1 MICLFYFASFRI
13 FGICGSYK
21 FCRRKIYMENFE
33 IYNDIAKRTNGDIY
47 IGIVGPVR
55 TGKSTFITKFM
66 RSGLLDNIINEN
78 EKQRTI
84 DEMPQSGS
92 GKTIM
97 TMQPKFIP
105 SEAVE
110 VSFGEGAKARV
121 RLVDCVG
128 YAIEGAG
135 GFEEDGMPRLVKTPW
150 NETEIPFEEAAEIGT
165 RKVITEHSTIAVL
178 VTTDGSITNIP
189 RESYVQAEERVVREL
204 KQAGKPFVIV
214 LNSTNPNS
222 EENKKLASSLQEKY
236 GSPVLNYNVSKL
248 SPAEIN
254 EIVKNVLMEFPV
266 SEIRFN
272 LPKWIR
278 ALPFDNELIKNL
290 METIKEKT
298 QNISKISEYK
308 LFSNVFLENN
318 DFKNPTIEN
327 MDLSNGVV
335 SFNIPVSETLYYKTL
350 SSACGIEIQDDFHL
364 MSYLKDLVSAKKE
377 YDKIKLALQSVNET
391 GYGVVNPSIE
401 DLELYEPEIVT
412 KGSNSSLKLKAKASS
427 LHIIKVDVESEICPA
442 VGSGEQG
449 GSLVT
454 YMMNE
459 FESNKQE
466 IWNKNMFGKP
476 MNELVKE
483 SIDSKIAGLPQDV
496 QTKMRKTLTKIVNE
510 RKGGIICI
518 LL

>member
-1 MICLFYFASFRI
+1 
-13 FGICGSYK
+13 
-21 FCRRKIYMENFE
+21 MENFE
-33 IYNDIAKRTNGDIY
+33 IYNDIAQRTNGDIY

-55 TGKSTFITKFM
+55 TGKSTFIRKFM
-66 RSGLLDNIINEN
+66 ESGLIDNIVNEN
-78 EKQRTI
+78 EKIRTI

-92 GKTIM
+92 GKTVM

-110 VSFGEGAKARV
+110 VSFGDGISSRV
-121 RLVDCVG
+121 RLIDCVG
-128 YAIEGAG
+128 YAIDGVN
-135 GFEEDGMPRLVKTPW
+135 GFIEDGMPRLVKTPW
-150 NETEIPFEEAAEIGT
+150 CAEEMPFEQAAEIGT

-178 VTTDGSITNIP
+178 VTTDGTIMNMP
-189 RESYVQAEERVVREL
+189 RSAYVSAEERVVSEL
-204 KQAGKPFVIV
+204 KLSGKPFVIV
-214 LNSTNPNS
+214 LNSMCPNS
-222 EENKKLASSLQEKY
+222 EENLSLAKELQEKY
-236 GSPVLNYNVSKL
+236 GAPVLNYDVSRISSK
-248 SPAEIN
+248 EIN
-254 EIVKNVLMEFPV
+254 EIIKNILMEFPV
-266 SEIRFN
+266 SEMRFN
-272 LPKWIR
+272 IPKWIR
-278 ALPFDNELIKNL
+278 ALPMDSGFIKNL
-290 METIKEKT
+290 IETIKQKT

-308 LFSNVFLENN
+308 LICEDFCENN
-318 DFKNPTIEN
+318 DFKAPKLNSMN
-327 MDLSNGVV
+327 LSNGVV
-335 SFNIPVSETLYYKTL
+335 LFDISVSDSLYYKTI
-350 SSACGIEIQDDFHL
+350 SESCGIDIQDDFHL
-364 MSYLKDLVSAKKE
+364 MSHLKELVSAKKE

-391 GYGVVNPSIE
+391 GYGVVNPSLE
-401 DLELYEPEIVT
+401 DLELFEPEIVT

-442 VGSGEQG
+442 VGSGEQS

-483 SIDSKIAGLPQDV
+483 SIDSKIAGLPQEV

>member
-1 MICLFYFASFRI
+1 
-13 FGICGSYK
+13 
-21 FCRRKIYMENFE
+21 MENFE

-47 IGIVGPVR
+47 IGVVGPVR

-66 RSGLLDNIINEN
+66 QSGILDNIANEN
-78 EKQRTI
+78 EKIRTI

-110 VSFGEGAKARV
+110 VKFGDNAKARV
-121 RLVDCVG
+121 RLIDCVG
-128 YAIEGAG
+128 YAINGAD
-135 GFEEDGMPRLVKTPW
+135 GFLDNGEPRLVKTPW
-150 NETEIPFEEAAEIGT
+150 SEKEMPFEQAAEIGT
-165 RKVITEHSTIAVL
+165 KKVITEHSTIAIL

-189 RESYVQAEERVVREL
+189 RESYVEAEERIVREL
-204 KQAGKPFVIV
+204 KEAGKPFVIV
-214 LNSTNPNS
+214 LNSTNPESN
-222 EENKKLASSLQEKY
+222 ENLELAEKLRAKY
-236 GSPVLNYNVSKL
+236 ETPVLNYDVAKL
-248 SPAEIN
+248 SSGEIN
-254 EIVKNVLMEFPV
+254 EIVRNVLMEFPV

-272 LPKWIR
+272 LPKWVR
-278 ALPFDNELIKNL
+278 ALPYNDELIVGL
-290 METIKEKT
+290 MNNIKEKT
-298 QNISKISEYK
+298 QNISKISEYQSI
-308 LFSNVFLENN
+308 FDVFGENS
-318 DFKNPTIEN
+318 DFNSPVLNN
-327 MDLSNGVV
+327 MNLANGVV
-335 SFNIPVSETLYYKTL
+335 VFDIPVNSELYYKTL
-350 SSACGIEIQDDFHL
+350 SSACGIEIQDDFQL
-364 MSYLKDLVSAKKE
+364 MAYLKELVSAKKE
-377 YDKIKLALQSVNET
+377 YDKIKLALQNVKET
-391 GYGVVNPSIE
+391 GYGVVSPTLD
-401 DLELYEPEIVT
+401 DLELMEPEIIT
-412 KGSNSSLKLKAKASS
+412 KGGNSSLKLKAKASS

-442 VGSGEQG
+442 VGSGEQS

-483 SIDSKIAGLPQDV
+483 SIDSKIAGLPTDV

>member
-1 MICLFYFASFRI
+1 
-13 FGICGSYK
+13 
-21 FCRRKIYMENFE
+21 MESFE
-33 IYNDIAKRTNGDIY
+33 IYNDISQRTNGDIY

-66 RSGLLDNIINEN
+66 NSGLLDNIVNEN
-78 EKQRTI
+78 EKRRAI

-92 GKTIM
+92 GRLVM

-110 VSFGEGAKARV
+110 VSFGEGVKSRV
-121 RLVDCVG
+121 RLIDCVG
-128 YAIEGAG
+128 YAIDGIG
-135 GFEEDGMPRLVKTPW
+135 GFVEDGVPRMVKTPW
-150 NETEIPFEEAAEIGT
+150 CAEEMPFEQAAEIGT

-178 VTTDGSITNIP
+178 VTTDGSIMGLP
-189 RESYVQAEERVVREL
+189 RNAYVSAEERVVSEL
-204 KQAGKPFVIV
+204 KQSKKPFVVV
-214 LNSTNPNS
+214 LNSVNPNLD
-222 EENKKLASSLQEKY
+222 ETRNLAKSLEEKY
-236 GSPVLNYNVSKL
+236 GVPVLSYDISKI
-248 SPAEIN
+248 SSIEVN
-254 EIVKNVLMEFPV
+254 EIIKNVLMEFPV
-266 SEIRFN
+266 SEMRFN
-272 LPKWIR
+272 LPKWVR
-278 ALPFDNELIKNL
+278 ALPSDSDFVKNL
-290 METIKEKT
+290 IENIKQKT

-308 LFSNVFLENN
+308 LICEKFNENI
-318 DFKNPTIEN
+318 DFKSPKLESMN
-327 MDLSNGVV
+327 LSNGLVCFDISV
-335 SFNIPVSETLYYKTL
+335 SDSLYYKTL
-350 SSACGIEIQDDFHL
+350 SDACGVEIQDDFHL
-364 MSYLKDLVSAKKE
+364 MTHLKELVSAKKE

-391 GYGVVNPSIE
+391 GYGVVNPSLE
-401 DLELYEPEIVT
+401 DLELFEPEIVT

-442 VGSGEQG
+442 VGSGEQS

-459 FESNKQE
+459 FESNKNE

-483 SIDSKIAGLPQDV
+483 SIDSKLLGLPQEV

>member
-1 MICLFYFASFRI
+1 
-13 FGICGSYK
+13 
-21 FCRRKIYMENFE
+21 MENFE

-47 IGIVGPVR
+47 IGVVGPVR

-66 RSGLLDNIINEN
+66 QSGILDNIANEN
-78 EKQRTI
+78 EKIRTI

-110 VSFGEGAKARV
+110 VKFGDNAKARV
-121 RLVDCVG
+121 RLIDCVG
-128 YAIEGAG
+128 YAINGAD
-135 GFEEDGMPRLVKTPW
+135 GFMDNGEPRLVKTPW
-150 NETEIPFEEAAEIGT
+150 SEKEMPFEQAAEIGT
-165 RKVITEHSTIAVL
+165 KKVITEHSTIAIL

-189 RESYVQAEERVVREL
+189 RESYVEAEERIVREL
-204 KQAGKPFVIV
+204 KEAGKPFVIV
-214 LNSTNPNS
+214 LNSTNPESN
-222 EENKKLASSLQEKY
+222 ENLELAEKLRAKY
-236 GSPVLNYNVSKL
+236 ETPVLNYDVAKL
-248 SPAEIN
+248 SSGEIN
-254 EIVKNVLMEFPV
+254 EIVRNVLMEFPV

-272 LPKWIR
+272 LPKWVR
-278 ALPFDNELIKNL
+278 ALPYNDELIVGL
-290 METIKEKT
+290 MNNIKEKT
-298 QNISKISEYK
+298 QNISKISEYQSI
-308 LFSNVFLENN
+308 FDVFGENS
-318 DFKNPTIEN
+318 DFNSPVLNN
-327 MDLSNGVV
+327 MNLANGVV
-335 SFNIPVSETLYYKTL
+335 VFDIPVNSELYYKTL

-364 MSYLKDLVSAKKE
+364 MAYLKELVSAKKE
-377 YDKIKLALQSVNET
+377 YDKIKLALQNVKET
-391 GYGVVNPSIE
+391 GYGVVSPTLD
-401 DLELYEPEIVT
+401 DLELMEPEIIT
-412 KGSNSSLKLKAKASS
+412 KGGNSSLKLKAKASS

-442 VGSGEQG
+442 VGSGEQS

-483 SIDSKIAGLPQDV
+483 SIDSKIAGLPTDV

>member
-1 MICLFYFASFRI
+1 
-13 FGICGSYK
+13 
-21 FCRRKIYMENFE
+21 MENFE

-66 RSGLLDNIINEN
+66 QSGLLDNIINEN
-78 EKQRTI
+78 EKKRTI

-92 GKTIM
+92 GRTVM

-110 VSFGEGAKARV
+110 VGFGKGVKARV
-121 RLVDCVG
+121 RLIDCVG
-128 YAIEGAG
+128 YSINGIG
-135 GFEEDGMPRLVKTPW
+135 GFEENGIPRLVRTPW
-150 NETEIPFEEAAEIGT
+150 SEDEIPFEQAAEIGT
-165 RKVITEHSTIAVL
+165 RKVISEHSTIAVL
-178 VTTDGSITNIP
+178 VTTDGSIMNLP
-189 RESYVQAEERVVREL
+189 RENYVEAEERVVAEL
-204 KQAGKPFVIV
+204 KQAGKPFVVV
-214 LNSTNPNS
+214 LNTMNPNG
-222 EENKKLASSLQEKY
+222 EGVCRLARELQGKY
-236 GSPVLNYNVSKL
+236 SVPVLSYDVSKIG
-248 SPAEIN
+248 SSEIN
-254 EIVKNVLMEFPV
+254 EVIKNVLMEFPV
-266 SEIRFN
+266 SEIKFN
-272 LPKWIR
+272 LPRWIR
-278 ALPFDNELIKNL
+278 ALPSDDGLIKGL
-290 METIKEKT
+290 IEAIKEKT
-298 QNISKISEYK
+298 QNIAKISEYK
-308 LFSNVFLENN
+308 SICGNLGNGE
-318 DFKNPTIEN
+318 DFKPPEVETI
-327 MDLSNGVV
+327 DLSCGVL
-335 SFNIPVSETLYYKTL
+335 SFNIPVSETLYYRTL
-350 SSACGIEIQDDFHL
+350 SSACGLEIQDEFHL
-364 MSYLKDLVSAKKE
+364 MNHLKDLVCAKKE
-377 YDKIKLALQSVNET
+377 YDKIKLALQNVNET
-391 GYGVVNPSIE
+391 GYGVVSPSLE

-412 KGSNSSLKLKAKASS
+412 KGGNSSLKLKAKASS

-483 SIDSKIAGLPQDV
+483 SIDSKIVALPQDV

>member
-1 MICLFYFASFRI
+1 
-13 FGICGSYK
+13 
-21 FCRRKIYMENFE
+21 MENFE

-47 IGIVGPVR
+47 IGVVGPVR

-66 RSGLLDNIINEN
+66 QSGILDGISNEN
-78 EKQRTI
+78 EKIRTI

-110 VSFGEGAKARV
+110 VAFGEGKARV
-121 RLVDCVG
+121 RLIDCVG
-128 YAIEGAG
+128 YAVSGAG
-135 GFEEDGMPRLVKTPW
+135 GFTDESGLSRMVKTPW
-150 NETEIPFEEAAEIGT
+150 SENEISFEEAAEIGT

-178 VTTDGSITNIP
+178 VTTDGSIMDIP
-189 RESYVQAEERVVREL
+189 RSSYEQAEERVVREL
-204 KQAGKPFVIV
+204 KETGKPFIIV
-214 LNSTNPNS
+214 LNSKRPDS
-222 EENKKLASSLQEKY
+222 QECKMLANDLQTKY
-236 GSPVLNYNVSKL
+236 NTAVLSYDIAKL
-248 SPAEIN
+248 SGIEIN
-254 EIVKNVLMEFPV
+254 EIIKNVLMEFPV
-266 SEIRFN
+266 TEIRFN

-278 ALPFDNELIKNL
+278 ALPYEDELIQNL
-290 METIKEKT
+290 MNSIIQKT
-298 QNISKISEYK
+298 QKISKIREYITMSDE
-308 LFSNVFLENN
+308 FSQKD
-318 DFKNPTIEN
+318 DFKAPVLKELNLANGTIIFDILVN
-327 MDLSNGVV
+327 DS
-335 SFNIPVSETLYYKTL
+335 LYYKIL
-350 SSACGIEIQDDFHL
+350 SLSCGIDIQDDFQL
-364 MSYLKDLVSAKKE
+364 MAYLKELVSAKKE
-377 YDKIKLALQSVNET
+377 YDKIKLALQTVKET
-391 GYGVVNPSIE
+391 GYGVVNPSLE
-401 DLELYEPEIVT
+401 DLELFEPEIIT
-412 KGSNSSLKLKAKASS
+412 KGGNSSLKLKAKASS

-442 VGSGEQG
+442 VGSNEQG

-483 SIDSKIAGLPQDV
+483 SIDSKLAGLPVDV
-496 QTKMRKTLTKIVNE
+496 QTKMKKTLTKIVNE

>member
-1 MICLFYFASFRI
+1 
-13 FGICGSYK
+13 
-21 FCRRKIYMENFE
+21 MENFE

-47 IGIVGPVR
+47 IGVVGPVR

-66 RSGLLDNIINEN
+66 KSGILDNITNEN
-78 EKQRTI
+78 EKMRTI

-110 VSFGEGAKARV
+110 VSFGDSAKAKV
-121 RLVDCVG
+121 RLIDCVG
-128 YAIEGAG
+128 YAIEGVG
-135 GFEEDGMPRLVKTPW
+135 GFTDEGVPRLVKTPW
-150 NETEIPFEEAAEIGT
+150 SENEIPFEEAAEIGT

-189 RESYVQAEERVVREL
+189 REAYEKAEERVVNEL
-204 KQAGKPFVIV
+204 KSVGKPFVIV
-214 LNSTNPNS
+214 LNSTEPNS
-222 EENKKLASSLQEKY
+222 DKNLELAKNLQEKY
-236 GSPVLNYNVSKL
+236 SAPVLSYNV
-248 SPAEIN
+248 AEIDAAQIN
-254 EIVKNVLMEFPV
+254 EIIKNVLMEFPV

-278 ALPFDNELIKNL
+278 ALPYTDELIVEL
-290 METIKEKT
+290 MNVIKEKT
-298 QNISKISEYK
+298 QNISKISEFTLIYGNFWENLGFK
-308 LFSNVFLENN
+308 TPELENLN
-318 DFKNPTIEN
+318 LANGTIIY
-327 MDLSNGVV
+327 
-335 SFNIPVSETLYYKTL
+335 NISAGSELYYRTL
-350 SSACGIEIQDDFHL
+350 SSACGEEIKDDYHL
-364 MSYLKDLVSAKKE
+364 IGYLKELVSAKKE
-377 YDKIKLALQSVNET
+377 YDKIKEALKTVKET
-391 GYGVVNPSIE
+391 GYGVVNPSLE

-412 KGSNSSLKLKAKASS
+412 KGGNSSLKLKAKASS
-427 LHIIKVDVESEICPA
+427 LHIVKVDVESEICPA
-442 VGSGEQG
+442 VGNGEQG
-449 GSLVT
+449 GSLVA

-459 FESNKQE
+459 FETNKQD

-483 SIDSKIAGLPQDV
+483 SIDSKIAGLPVDV